1 MVKVLRNLQVAP
13 LLKYM
18 NERHLIHLRRKA
30 GQIKPWT
37 KDPILQKYRFCQVYR
52 ELDTV
57 TIWIREHLREPAEQA
72 RIPYAW
78 FLLCMARQI
87 NWPET
92 LQEILDEEGLALSVG
107 QYNAKRVRDV
117 MMTRRARGEKVYT
130 GAYMVYA
137 QNNANAKP
145 GWTCEHVLAS
155 VWKARERID
164 TWFTKGGMQSAW
176 SALTPHPGW
185 GGFMAYEVV
194 CDARYMKQYGGH
206 WDPNEWAHA
215 GPGAIR
221 GLNRLLSREVKSKL
235 SQADAVP
242 LMQQLLRSI
251 EPDWGFTPKLELREI
266 EHSLCEMDKYLRVKN
281 GEGRPRSLYPG
292 AAA

>member
-1 MVKVLRNLQVAP
+1 VVTVLRNLKVVP

-18 NERHLIHLRRKA
+18 QERHLIYLRREA
-30 GQIKPWT
+30 GQPKPWT
-37 KDPILQKYRFCQVYR
+37 RDLILQQYRFCNVYR

-57 TIWIREHLREPAEQA
+57 TIWIREHLREPIEEAK
-72 RIPYAW
+72 IPYGW

-87 NWPET
+87 NWPDT
-92 LQEILDEEGLALSVG
+92 LQEILDAEGLPLSVG
-107 QYNAKRVRDV
+107 EYDAKRVRDV
-117 MMTRRARGEKVYT
+117 MMKRRARGEKVYT

-137 QNNANAKP
+137 QNNDNAKP
-145 GWTCEHVLAS
+145 GWTCEHVLQS
-155 VWKARERID
+155 VWKERKQID
-164 TWFTKGGMQSAW
+164 TWFTRGDMRSAW
-176 SALTPHPGW
+176 SALIPHPGW

-221 GLNRLLSREVKSKL
+221 GLNRLLGRDKKAKL
-235 SQADAVP
+235 PQADAVP
-242 LMQQLLRSI
+242 LMQQLLKSI
-251 EPDWGFTPKLELREI
+251 QPDWPYKPELELREI
-266 EHSLCEMDKYLRVKN
+266 EHSLCELDKYQRVKL

-292 AAA
+292 AAT